1 MRSKCYPI
9 ITGTL
14 DTYAENCVPFEQKW
28 HTFRYLGNSWY
39 IMVRHLSGEV
49 KFALLKIYS
58 FPLLAPHH
66 LLESEKF
73 NIRFSDPSQITE
85 ISDKLRWY
93 RYNKALL
100 QQDVADLL
108 GIYRTTYSTYEEG
121 GKDYYPIEHMQKLA
135 ELYEIPVTDLLDDY
149 NMFLYLDQGK
159 QIREKRDKLG
169 LTRKQYADLLGV
181 HAGTLKRWEL
191 NTVNIFKSTW
201 EKYFKD

>member
-1 MRSKCYPI
+1 
-9 ITGTL
+9 
-14 DTYAENCVPFEQKW
+14 
-28 HTFRYLGNSWY
+28 
-39 IMVRHLSGEV
+39 MVRHLSGEV
-49 KFALLKIYS
+49 KFALLQIYS

-121 GKDYYPIEHMQKLA
+121 CKDYYPIEHMQKLA

-149 NMFLYLDQGK
+149 NMFLYLNQGQ
-159 QIREKRDKLG
+159 QIRKKRQQRG
-169 LTRKQYADLLGV
+169 LTRKEYAEQLGV
-181 HAGTLKRWEL
+181 HSGTHKRWEL
-191 NTVNIFKSTW
+191 NTARIFKSTW
-201 EKYFKD
+201 ERYFKD